1 MGDIVN
7 NGTEEE
13 FLWSCTLTNA
23 DKEYDWS
30 PQDPADAD
38 DNEDDKE
45 ELVLG
50 LTYLKLRIHA

>member
-45 ELVLG
+45 ELV
-50 LTYLKLRIHA
+50 